1 MLVSEQTNTLT
12 DVFQTSVQEFKA
24 GLRGELICPG
34 DAGYDEARRVFNVM
48 IDRKPALI
56 ARCAGVSDVISAVNF
71 ARANGLLVA
80 VRGGGHHVAGY
91 AVCDGGLVIDLS
103 PMKGMRID
111 PEARTVRA
119 EPGLTWG
126 ELNHDLQAFGL
137 GASGGYVSITGI
149 AGLTLGGGFGW
160 LERKHGLAC
169 DNLLSV
175 DIVTADGRFLTASA
189 TQHQDLFWGVRGG
202 GGNFGVVTS
211 FEFQVHPVG
220 MVLSGLLI
228 HPLEKAKEVV
238 RFFREYSPTFPEELH
253 RSVLFFSV
261 PPAPFLPSE
270 AQGAP
275 VVAIALCYVGDL
287 KKGGELLRP
296 LREFGPPLVDIVQ
309 PMPFSVAQ
317 TSADILW
324 PAGLHNYW
332 KSTFLTDLSDDAIDT
347 MVDRFA
353 GAPSPHTVVVV
364 GETGGALSRV
374 GEEETAFAHRRWPNY
389 FLVTSAWESPAQSE
403 ENIRWTREFW
413 EEMQPFAANAIYV
426 NFESWEGE
434 DRVKAAYSPQ
444 TYDRLVELKNKHD
457 PTNLFRLNLNIKPA
471 VRQLP

>member
-1 MLVSEQTNTLT
+1 MLVSEQTNTMT
-12 DVFQTSVQEFKA
+12 DVFETNVQVFKA
-24 GLRGELICPG
+24 SLRGELICPG
-34 DAGYDEARRVFNVM
+34 DAGYDEARGVFNVM

-56 ARCAGVSDVISAVNF
+56 ARCAGVADVISAVNF
-71 ARANGLLVA
+71 ARTNGLLVA

-119 EPGLTWG
+119 EAGLTWG

-137 GASGGYVSITGI
+137 GATGGYVSITGI

-160 LERKHGLAC
+160 LMRKHGLAC
-169 DNLLSV
+169 DNLRSV
-175 DIVTADGRFLTASA
+175 DIVTADGQFLTASA
-189 TQHQDLFWGVRGG
+189 TQNQDLFWGVRGG

-228 HPLEKAKEVV
+228 HPLERAKEVL
-238 RFFREYSPTFPEELH
+238 RLFREHAPTVPEELTWG
-253 RSVLFFSV
+253 VLFFSV
-261 PPAPFLPSE
+261 PPVPFLPPE
-270 AQGAP
+270 AHGAP
-275 VVAIALCYVGDL
+275 VVAIALCYAGDL
-287 KKGGELLRP
+287 TTGERVLRP
-296 LREFGPPLVDIVQ
+296 LREFGPPLVDAVQ

-324 PAGLHNYW
+324 PPGLHNYW
-332 KSTFLTDLSDDAIDT
+332 KSTFLHDLGDDAIDT
-347 MVDRFA
+347 IVDRFA
-353 GAPSPHTVVVV
+353 SVPSPQTVVVV
-364 GETGGALSRV
+364 EEPGGAISRV
-374 GEEETAFAHRRWPNY
+374 GEEETAFAHRRWAYN
-389 FLVTSAWESPAQSE
+389 FLVTSAWESPTQSE
-403 ENIRWTREFW
+403 QNIGWTREFW
-413 EEMQPFAANAIYV
+413 EAMQPFAANAVYV

-444 TYDRLVELKNKHD
+444 IYDRLVGLKNKYD
-457 PTNLFRLNLNIKPA
+457 PTNLFRLNLNIKPMD
-471 VRQLP
+471 LLT